1 MDLNLRDIRA
11 FIAVAQTGS
20 FTRAAARLHLSQ
32 PALTVQI
39 RRLEETVGLRLFD
52 RNSRNVALTPTGR
65 ELLPVLQK
73 SLHDMEHVLLDAR
86 ALGAGTS
93 GVVRIACLPTFAAS
107 VLPELV
113 QELKKAVPCVGFQ
126 VRDVVAS
133 MVNTL
138 VRNEE
143 VDIGLTGGELNDA
156 GLEVLHAGVDRLVAV
171 LPKQHPL
178 ARRRRPLT
186 FADLADQPLV
196 LTAQGTSV
204 RAVVDSAF
212 ADAQRVP
219 HIACEPTY
227 MMSAVAMT
235 RAGLGVTILPASAR
249 EVRAEP
255 ELVARPIDEPAF
267 TRRIALI
274 RKRGRTL
281 PRVTETFVAML
292 IERLA
297 TQDAFEW
304 QPLP

>member
-20 FTRAAARLHLSQ
+20 FTRAATRLHLSQ

-39 RRLEETVGLRLFD
+39 RRLEKTVGVRLFD
-52 RNSRNVALTPTGR
+52 RNSRSVALSPTGR
-65 ELLPVLQK
+65 ELLPLLQK
-73 SLHDMEHVLLDAR
+73 SLHDMEHVLIDAR
-86 ALGAGTS
+86 ALGDGSS

-113 QELKKAVPCVGFQ
+113 QQVKASVPRAGFY

-138 VRNEE
+138 VRNDE
-143 VDIGLTGGELNDA
+143 VDIGLTGGEFTDPA
-156 GLEVLHAGVDRLVAV
+156 FDVLYAGVDRLVAV
-171 LPKQHPL
+171 FPKRHAL
-178 ARRRRPLT
+178 ARRKRITL
-186 FADLADQPLV
+186 ADLTSVPLV

-212 ADAQRVP
+212 ANGNCTPD
-219 HIACEPTY
+219 IACEPTY
-227 MMSAVAMT
+227 MMTAVAMV

-255 ELVARPIDEPAF
+255 DLQVRPVDDPAF
-267 TRRIALI
+267 LRPIALI
-274 RKRGRTL
+274 KRRGRTL
-281 PRVTETFVAML
+281 PPVTETFVAAVIDKL
-292 IERLA
+292 GNGS
-297 TQDAFEW
+297 T
-304 QPLP
+304 